1 MENKPK
7 IDTIYI
13 DLDGVVVDLHKLIS
27 AHLQVDE
34 FDLEKEIK
42 VLSCFNRYEE
52 KFFPIIFELIKKE
65 SFKDAPE
72 KAFSNLLKILYIPL
86 WKSRGITVEFLSS
99 TMKTNPLRESLKKQ
113 KREWVDNHYPGIIL
127 NLVDGS
133 SFKKDFAR
141 PGALLID
148 DSVSNVLSFKAY
160 GGFGLHYDNLDN
172 VAETLSLLK
181 LV

>member
-52 KFFPIIFELIKKE
+52 KFFPII
-65 SFKDAPE
+65 
-72 KAFSNLLKILYIPL
+72 LL
-86 WKSRGITVEFLSS
+86 F
-99 TMKTNPLRESLKKQ
+99 
-113 KREWVDNHYPGIIL
+113 
-127 NLVDGS
+127 
-133 SFKKDFAR
+133 
-141 PGALLID
+141 
-148 DSVSNVLSFKAY
+148 
-160 GGFGLHYDNLDN
+160 
-172 VAETLSLLK
+172 
-181 LV
+181 